1 MSAEYYYN
9 NTGNLSFYPIN
20 DSMNDIDKP
29 IIWVY
34 NENNTDNLSFQG

>member
-9 NTGNLSFYPIN
+9 NVGNLSFYPIN

-29 IIWVY
+29 IVWVY
-34 NENNTDNLSFQG
+34 NENNTDNLSF